1 MEEELADDLEEILEE
16 TEVLEEIL
24 EENEAAATVL
34 EETDED
40 AVEPTLEEEVDVS
53 DDFESWDYGDAY
65 DPDAEED
72 WSYNWEDDFVPL
84 DDDYLIDEDA
94 NPWDSFAYND
104 DP

>member
-34 EETDED
+34 EE
-40 AVEPTLEEEVDVS
+40 EVHVS